1 MVITMLGIPII
12 NRKSTKETREDYL
25 HELKRAGADRVFL
38 CPSNPFGRQ
47 PELDNEISHLAENIR
62 YYRENGLEVGVWI
75 NGFGHG
81 GDLVGPYV
89 AQAQNFTKL
98 RGLDGGEAGDSFCPL
113 DPAFRACIADL
124 IRRIAEAG
132 PSLIMIDD
140 DLRISMHGAVGIG
153 CACPLHLAML
163 SERLGREITREEL
176 SETLFAGK
184 ADELRKTWLEVQ
196 AESVRIYCRDMR
208 AAVDA
213 VDPAIRLGHCACLTT
228 WDVDGID
235 SIEISRILAGGT
247 KPFLRLIGAAYWANM
262 NAFGTKGLGTII
274 ELERMQAEWC
284 RQYAPEIEIFSE
296 GDVYPRPRYVVP
308 SSYVE
313 GFDQALLAS
322 GALSGILKYMID
334 YCHAPLYETG
344 YIDRHEA
351 NAPLR
356 REISAYFA
364 DGDCTGVTLFEPLHT
379 IADLDCTELHAGDLL
394 NKITRPAL
402 KLTSCCAIPTT
413 YVRATGRPV
422 VLFDEAAKYADD
434 ELLSHPLILDIT
446 SAKLLTEKGMDVGL
460 CSAVPADNAGSEY
473 FLDWDETIP
482 TGAVRGCYRAEL
494 KPSAQVLSTFRSGNA
509 EYPAAYLYENA
520 SGQRFFVYTCRAML
534 AFDNAVFLR
543 CYPRQKQF
551 FDAFAWLSGKPLPV
565 SLPRQPGLYAL
576 CKEAGGRLTAGLWNF
591 WIDPIVPKDIT
602 LDKAYEKITFFGGA
616 EGVLDGNVVHL
627 TSMIPAYGFAGFA
640 VE

>member
-1 MVITMLGIPII
+1 MLAVPII
-12 NRKSTKETREDYL
+12 NGKSTKETREDYL

-47 PELDNEISHLAENIR
+47 PEHDNIIVRLAENVR
-62 YYRENGLEVGVWI
+62 FYKENGFEVGVWI

-81 GDLVGPYV
+81 GSLVGPYV

-98 RGLDGGEAGDSFCPL
+98 RGLNGGEAGDSFCPL
-113 DPAFRACIADL
+113 DPAFRACIADH
-124 IRRIAEAG
+124 IRRIAETG

-176 SETLFAGK
+176 AETLFAGK
-184 ADELRKTWLEVQ
+184 SDELRKVWLEVQ
-196 AESVRIYCRDMR
+196 AESVRVYCRDMR
-208 AAVDA
+208 ASVDS
-213 VDPAIRLGHCACLTT
+213 VDPSIRLGHCACLTT

-235 SIEISRILAGGT
+235 SIEISRILAGNT
-247 KPFLRLIGAAYWANM
+247 KPFLRLIGAAYWANL

-296 GDVYPRPRYVVP
+296 GDVYPRPRYLVP

-334 YCHAPLYETG
+334 YCHKPLYETG
-344 YIDRHEA
+344 YIDRHTA

-356 REISAYFA
+356 KEISEFFA
-364 DGDCTGVTLFEPLHT
+364 DGDCTGVTLFEPMHT
-379 IADLDCTELHAGDLL
+379 ISDLDCTELSWDDLL
-394 NKITRPAL
+394 TKITRPAH

-413 YVRATGRPV
+413 YVRAQDRPV
-422 VLFDEAAKYADD
+422 ILFDEAVKYADGD
-434 ELLSHPLILDIT
+434 LLSHPLILDIT
-446 SAKLLTEKGMDVGL
+446 AAKLFTAKGVDVGL
-460 CSAVPADNAGSEY
+460 RKAEPVDGISAEFFP
-473 FLDWDETIP
+473 DWDERIP
-482 TGAVRGCYRAEL
+482 TGGVRGAYAVDVNE
-494 KPSAQVLSTFRSGNA
+494 KAAVLSHFVSGDRKL
-509 EYPAAYLYENA
+509 PAAYTYENA
-520 SGQRFFVYTCRAML
+520 DGQRFYVFCCRAML
-534 AFDNAVFLR
+534 AFDNNVLLR
-543 CYPRQKQF
+543 SYPRQKQF

-565 SLPRQPGLYAL
+565 SLPRQPGLYTL
-576 CKEAGGRLTAGLWNF
+576 CKEHEGRLTAGLWNF

-602 LDKAYEKITFFGGA
+602 LDRVYSKITFFGNA
-616 EGVLDGNVVHL
+616 SGVLDRNVVHL
-627 TSMIPAYGFAGFA
+627 TSSIPAYGFAGFS